1 MSPFFNE
8 DQLSIRNKYAMI
20 GSEIADATL
29 SRPEGFDF
37 DGWRR
42 LCDEGL
48 WQLIV
53 PTDTNAVADWWAF
66 TAALDGLSSTIRT
79 SELVLSVIAQAGMV
93 RALERYG
100 NQSQKDQYL
109 AAISRGEVSAT
120 GIAEPETGTDIR
132 SIDTTL
138 TKTDSGYRL
147 NGSKFN
153 IAHAPIMDFVL
164 VVCRLEGKGREEH
177 NIALVMLDRETPG
190 LVVGNVDDK
199 LGNRN
204 LPTGEMH
211 FHDVEVPHANVL
223 GEPGRG
229 LRTLIDIISLG
240 RIYYGLVS
248 ANIVGP
254 YLDDA
259 MSYAANRNS
268 FNSRIDAHQHVQKRL
283 VDMRVGMERSKW
295 LAYGALW
302 QLLTDHPEAWM
313 MCSIAKIVG
322 AEDLITN
329 ATSLV
334 KLYGSLGYHNGQ
346 VAELM
351 KNALGFASVG
361 GTEDMHR
368 KNIFNQMQ
376 RLAG

>member
-1 MSPFFNE
+1 MSPFFTD
-8 DQLSIRNKYAMI
+8 DQLSIRNKYAMV
-20 GSEIADATL
+20 GSEIADAAL

-53 PTDTNAVADWWAF
+53 PTDANAVADWWAF

-93 RALERYG
+93 RAIERHG
-100 NQSQKDQYL
+100 NPSQKDQYF
-109 AAISRGEVSAT
+109 AAILRGDVSAT
-120 GIAEPETGTDIR
+120 GIAEPATGTDVR

-138 TKTDSGYRL
+138 TETGSGYRL

-164 VVCRLEGKGREEH
+164 VVCRLQGREQH
-177 NIALVMLDRETPG
+177 NIALVLLERGTPG
-190 LVVGNVDDK
+190 LIAGEIDDK

-204 LPTGEMH
+204 LPTGEIH
-211 FHDVEVPHANVL
+211 FNDVEVTHANVL

-229 LRTLIDIISLG
+229 LQTLIDIISLG

-248 ANIVGP
+248 ANLVGP

-259 MSYAANRNS
+259 MSYAATRNS
-268 FNSRIDAHQHVQKRL
+268 FKSRIDAHQYVQKRL

-302 QLLTDHPEAWM
+302 QLLTEHPEAWM

-322 AEDLITN
+322 AEDLIAN

-334 KLYGSLGYHNGQ
+334 KLYGSLGYHNGH